1 MLRHVLGKWR
11 RWLIRCYQCRELEA
25 HEAAAEAARARLLLQ
40 EQDDI
45 ADSLRADIVITTVS
59 GIKLMLYLEATGQVG
74 DSPRAVLGGSY
85 VGSTISS
92 ATSTAI
98 RRWFKSPRRTDVEA
112 ELVNQALSLQAMP
125 LQPLVQPDAPVAG
138 ATADAMAGAMA
149 GATAGATAG
158 AMLGAMAGATA
169 GGMPL
174 EAGMQSPSGDSISP
188 RTSGSNP
195 RASCSSLEEE
205 AIQSASTLLTV
216 PVASVSPVAS
226 GTSVSATSGTAA
238 WAKDK
243 RPVRRSAS
251 VQSEPQRQSSEMRRA
266 LLDDQSRDS
275 EMPSPRDSISEAPPE
290 IASSE
295 REIGGS
301 ARPEPLRKEAY
312 DEVRTEALDDTS
324 QKIFKEYAPRVFGFV
339 RRELFGVTNA
349 QYIASLEGNVLGA
362 DPYAEQ
368 VRGF

>member
-138 ATADAMAGAMA
+138 ATAGAMA
-149 GATAGATAG
+149 
-158 AMLGAMAGATA
+158 GAMAGATA

>member
-138 ATADAMAGAMA
+138 ATAGAMAGAMA
-149 GATAGATAG
+149 GATAGAMAG

-174 EAGMQSPSGDSISP
+174 EAGMQSPNGDSISP

>member
-1 MLRHVLGKWR
+1 MYLGIVKDYEPLLLVPIGAGCMLANLPLSPLIASASQGGVNALAGFIVNFDVLRHVLGKWR

-138 ATADAMAGAMA
+138 ATAGAMA
-149 GATAGATAG
+149 GAGLEYPATRRQRH
-158 AMLGAMAGATA
+158 T
-169 GGMPL
+169 
-174 EAGMQSPSGDSISP
+174 
-188 RTSGSNP
+188 
-195 RASCSSLEEE
+195 RAH
-205 AIQSASTLLTV
+205 
-216 PVASVSPVAS
+216 
-226 GTSVSATSGTAA
+226 
-238 WAKDK
+238 
-243 RPVRRSAS
+243 R
-251 VQSEPQRQSSEMRRA
+251 
-266 LLDDQSRDS
+266 
-275 EMPSPRDSISEAPPE
+275 
-290 IASSE
+290 
-295 REIGGS
+295 
-301 ARPEPLRKEAY
+301 
-312 DEVRTEALDDTS
+312 
-324 QKIFKEYAPRVFGFV
+324 
-339 RRELFGVTNA
+339 
-349 QYIASLEGNVLGA
+349 
-362 DPYAEQ
+362 
-368 VRGF
+368 